1 MADPQGLFDVLA
13 GAAGAPVDRPRLD
26 AFVANSQA
34 SNGLRSAQTE
44 EALLSA
50 QRSLEEAQARKGIN
64 QHFINSGLKE
74 SDAQLATDMITAGAG
89 NASQVM
95 DALKTKGQDVIPNYT
110 LGDPSQI
117 GTAAAVAAAQARSGK
132 TADPF
137 TTVPEQYSV
146 TPGIG
151 TPPPVIESPLGQAK
165 IDASNALAGLH
176 GAQAHNA
183 SNPDATSLND
193 DAAFNAAIRYNST
206 GTMPTLGGNSAIGD
220 RRKILQFAANL
231 TMNPGWSPPSWS
243 AEGSPGATPSQHPTA
258 AQATAPVV
266 TAATNKANTA
276 SLGDMTKRTAIADS
290 SEQTAAANLKLAQH
304 YLTNTDQTGSPLVN
318 SVLNKIK
325 GGLMGDPD
333 VSAYTNALTTAA
345 NEYARVV
352 SMATGAQG
360 ITDAARREGQALFNP
375 SLAPD
380 QLAANI
386 KVALKE
392 MGNRTGSMHTQIH
405 LLQQGIAGGTG
416 TDTAAATPAPTA
428 GGAPNNDPLGIRGP

>member
-1 MADPQGLFDVLA
+1 MADTQGLFDLLS
-13 GAAGAPVDRPRLD
+13 GAANPSGALERPKID

-34 SNGLRSAQTE
+34 ANGLRSAQTE
-44 EALLSA
+44 NALLTA
-50 QRSLEEAQARKGIN
+50 QRSLEEAQSRKELN
-64 QHFINSGLKE
+64 QYFVNSGMKQ
-74 SDAQLATDMITAGAG
+74 SDADLATDIAGAG
-89 NASQVM
+89 LGNFSQIMEGLRTGHKLQGDYV
-95 DALKTKGQDVIPNYT
+95 
-110 LGDPSQI
+110 LGDPTQL
-117 GTAAAVAAAQARSGK
+117 GTPAATAAGQVVQGK
-132 TADPF
+132 PADPF
-137 TTVPEQYSV
+137 TTVPEQYAP
-146 TPGIG
+146 TPGVP
-151 TPPPVIESPLGQAK
+151 TPPVVESPMGQAK

-176 GAQAHNA
+176 GTQAHNA
-183 SNPDATSLND
+183 ANPDATSLND

-243 AEGSPGATPSQHPTA
+243 ADGSPGATPPQHPTA

-266 TAATNKANTA
+266 TAATNKANTS
-276 SLGDMTKRTAIADS
+276 SLMDMTKRTAIADS

-304 YLTNTDQTGSPLVN
+304 YLTNTDQTGSPLIN

-325 GGLMGDPD
+325 SGIMGDPD

-360 ITDAARREGQALFNP
+360 ITDAARKEGQALFN
-375 SLAPD
+375 SNLAPD
-380 QLAANI
+380 QIAANI

-405 LLQQGIAGGTG
+405 LLQQGIAGGA
-416 TDTAAATPAPTA
+416 DTSAAPPAA
-428 GGAPNNDPLGIRGP
+428 GGAPNNDPLGIRGQ